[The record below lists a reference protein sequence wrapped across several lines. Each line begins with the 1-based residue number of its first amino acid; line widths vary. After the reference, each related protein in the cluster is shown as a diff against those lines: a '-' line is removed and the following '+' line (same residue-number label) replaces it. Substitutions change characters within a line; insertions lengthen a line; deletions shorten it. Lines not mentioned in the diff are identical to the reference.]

1 MSAADH
7 PGVIVRP
14 PVLYAAALGS
24 ALALRW
30 WHPFPIGTHAA
41 TLWPGSALLVLGLG
55 LIVWGRRTLLAAG
68 TAIDPKRPTT
78 VLVTGGPFRH
88 SRNPLYGAVTGL
100 FIGLTLVADT
110 WWGIGALLPVLVV
123 MHYGVVLREER
134 YLEAKFGDA
143 YHNYRI
149 SVRRYM
155 CVQGP
160 RLAAV

>member
-30 WHPFPIGTHAA
+30 WHPFPIGTYAA
-41 TLWPGSALLVLGLG
+41 TLWPGIALLVLGLG

-88 SRNPLYGAVTGL
+88 SRNPLYVAVTGL
-100 FIGLTLVADT
+100 FIGLALVADT

-123 MHYGVVLREER
+123 MSL
-134 YLEAKFGDA
+134 AQ
-143 YHNYRI
+143 
-149 SVRRYM
+149 SVRWAKASRPFCAWPETSSM
-155 CVQGP
+155 P
-160 RLAAV
+160 RS